1 MNKSDLRQEIRK
13 RKGEFSQQ
21 YLDELSIGI
30 VDRILSHPKVIEAHT
45 IFLYYSLPGEVNT
58 HLLVDYLRNMGK
70 RILLPVVIDSKNME
84 IREYRGTDSMIL
96 GSMNIME
103 PTEKDFVEYE
113 KIDLALIPGMSFDPA
128 GHRLGRGKGY
138 YDRTLA
144 QMKNTYKIGVCF
156 YFQKVEDVPFL
167 SNDILMDEVIC

>member
-1 MNKSDLRQEIRK
+1 
-13 RKGEFSQQ
+13 
-21 YLDELSIGI
+21 
-30 VDRILSHPKVIEAHT
+30 
-45 IFLYYSLPGEVNT
+45 
-58 HLLVDYLRNMGK
+58 
-70 RILLPVVIDSKNME
+70 
-84 IREYRGTDSMIL
+84 
-96 GSMNIME
+96 
-103 PTEKDFVEYE
+103 
-113 KIDLALIPGMSFDPA
+113 MSFDPA

>member
-1 MNKSDLRQEIRK
+1 
-13 RKGEFSQQ
+13 
-21 YLDELSIGI
+21 
-30 VDRILSHPKVIEAHT
+30 
-45 IFLYYSLPGEVNT
+45 
-58 HLLVDYLRNMGK
+58 
-70 RILLPVVIDSKNME
+70 ME

-103 PTEKDFVEYE
+103 PTGKAFVEYE